1 MKTLKYVLNKDT
13 KHFAIIPDNGMT
25 HDSMYGVERWTS
37 AGFVGLELTADGKVS
52 VQCGGRS
59 VSLKLESNPEDSAII
74 ERALND
80 YW

>member
-13 KHFAIIPDNGMT
+13 EHFAILPNNGMT
-25 HDSMYGVERWTS
+25 HDSMYGVEKWTS
-37 AGFVGLELTADGKVS
+37 AGFVVLEFTADGKVRAHCRGTS
-52 VQCGGRS
+52 E
-59 VSLKLESNPEDSAII
+59 SLKLESSPEDSAII